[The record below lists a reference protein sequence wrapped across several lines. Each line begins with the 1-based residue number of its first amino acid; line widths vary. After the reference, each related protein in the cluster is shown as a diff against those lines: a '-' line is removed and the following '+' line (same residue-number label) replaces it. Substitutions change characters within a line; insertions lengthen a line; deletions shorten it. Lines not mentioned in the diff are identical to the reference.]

1 MCRWS
6 KSFCNTAHKRS
17 ALLVNHS
24 WFFFIFLLLL
34 INLSLTW
41 KCSFVL
47 RATNQL
53 LPAWNNYK
61 MYFLY
66 FFLYLASGSMQS
78 FVLHFPPLHVQ
89 TWIWSKSSHRFAKLF
104 FLFRHFNL
112 FYASP
117 SSKIS
122 IQLSFWWLFEYVSNY
137 GMYLPYFSHQRAHLA
152 PTNQR
157 GPRGAW
163 APACHVLTCSTP
175 PSLAAPPSVTAF
187 ASRAISQ

>member
-6 KSFCNTAHKRS
+6 KSFCITAHKCS
-17 ALLVNHS
+17 ALLANHS
-24 WFFFIFLLLL
+24 WFFCAVLWHENVLSCWEPQTNFSLLGIITKCIFF
-34 INLSLTW
+34 T
-41 KCSFVL
+41 
-47 RATNQL
+47 
-53 LPAWNNYK
+53 
-61 MYFLY
+61 
-66 FFLYLASGSMQS
+66 FFYLASGSMQS

-104 FLFRHFNL
+104 FLFRHINL

-137 GMYLPYFSHQRAHLA
+137 SMYLPYFSHQHAHLA

-157 GPRGAW
+157 GQRGAW
-163 APACHVLTCSTP
+163 APACHVPTCSTP